1 QKAVQ
6 LDPNLPLAH
15 SHLGWVLLFKG
26 QHEAAIVEFERS
38 RSLNPNFTDP
48 SFGLCLVLAGESA
61 RAIEVLEANL
71 RLDPFQN
78 PSRLG
83 YMGHALYMLKRYG
96 EALPPLRQCASSLPH
111 FRIAHLWL
119 AVTYA
124 QLGRLAE
131 AQAEATEVLRLEPDF
146 TIERRM

>member
-1 QKAVQ
+1 
-6 LDPNLPLAH
+6 
-15 SHLGWVLLFKG
+15 
-26 QHEAAIVEFERS
+26 
-38 RSLNPNFTDP
+38 
-48 SFGLCLVLAGESA
+48 A

-146 TIERRM
+146 TIERRMRTVIYKDPKDATHFADGLRKAGLPET